1 LDSLVVTH
9 PFHPLLGQRL
19 PVLFSAQTR
28 RGLLFVCE
36 VDGVRRVTLRQEWT
50 DRGPEPAT
58 LRLSAESLTAA
69 RALLDAIA
77 APRPTG
83 QPRPQ
88 RPTQGEA

>member
-9 PFHPLLGQRL
+9 PFHPLSGRRL
-19 PVLFSAQTR
+19 LVLFSAQTR

-58 LRLSAESLTAA
+58 LRVSAESLTVC
-69 RALLDAIA
+69 RALLDAIVT
-77 APRPTG
+77 PPP
-83 QPRPQ
+83 PRPQ

>member
-9 PFHPLLGQRL
+9 PFHPLLGRRL
-19 PVLFSAQTR
+19 PVLFAAQTR

-50 DRGPEPAT
+50 DRGPEPAA
-58 LRLSAESLTAA
+58 LRLSAESLAA
-69 RALLDAIA
+69 CRSLLDTIVT
-77 APRPTG
+77 PG
-83 QPRPQ
+83 QPRPR